1 MNNQRPG
8 FDLSIGMMLPSG
20 NLVAE
25 HQMQQMLAPRVALH
39 STRLPL
45 TGSSVQQLDAMIDNL
60 EDAARLLADARVD
73 QIAFNC
79 TAVSTFNPA
88 AEPAISKRIVDATNT
103 TALTTAQALVAAL
116 HHFAAQRMVLV
127 TPYIEA
133 VTKREKVFFEHHG
146 FDVVHDASYGI
157 DSNWDMAQQ
166 SPSTWFDFTL
176 ANRRDDVD
184 AYVLSCTAIDSAVVI
199 DDLEQA
205 LGKPVLT
212 SNQALAW
219 FCQRRGGINQAVHG
233 FGELLASTNA
243 VQADAIQP
251 AANVG

>member
-116 HHFAAQRMVLV
+116 HHLAAQSIVLV

-166 SPSTWFDFTL
+166 APATWFDFTL

-219 FCQRRGGINQAVHG
+219 YCQRRGGINQSVHG
-233 FGELLASTNA
+233 FGELLASTKA
-243 VQADAIQP
+243 LQADVVQSK
-251 AANVG
+251 ANVG

>member
-25 HQMQQMLAPRVALH
+25 YQMQQMLAPRVALH

-60 EDAARLLADARVD
+60 EGAARLLADARVD

-116 HHFAAQRMVLV
+116 HHFSAHRMVLV

-133 VTKREKVFFEHHG
+133 VTKREKIFFEHHG
-146 FDVVHDASYGI
+146 FDVVHDVSYGI

-166 SPSTWFDFTL
+166 APSTWLDFTL
-176 ANRRDDVD
+176 ANRRGDAD

-199 DDLEQA
+199 DQLEQA

-219 FCQRRGGINQAVHG
+219 YCQRRGGITQPVQG
-233 FGELLASTNA
+233 FGKLLASTNA
-243 VQADAIQP
+243 IRPDIAQP
-251 AANVG
+251 AATTG